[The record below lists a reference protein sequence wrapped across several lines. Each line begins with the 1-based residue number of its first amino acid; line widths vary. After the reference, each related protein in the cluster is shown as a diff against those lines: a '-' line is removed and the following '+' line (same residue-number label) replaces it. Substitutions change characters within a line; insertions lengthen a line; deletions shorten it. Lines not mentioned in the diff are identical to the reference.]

1 MSEVKCIKLL
11 TGEEV
16 IAEYSKIG
24 DSIKMVNPLRVSM
37 VASMSG
43 SQPNFGF
50 SPFPMVSNDKE
61 ITVHESHVIY
71 ICNPAEEFLVQ
82 YNEIFSKIITPSKG
96 LIV

>member
-1 MSEVKCIKLL
+1 MAEVKCIKLL

-16 IAEYSKIG
+16 IAEFNKIG
-24 DSIKMVNPLRVSM
+24 DSIKLINPIRVSM
-37 VASMSG
+37 VHSVSG

-50 SPFPMVSNDKE
+50 SPFPLVSNDKE
-61 ITVHESHVIY
+61 LTIHESHVIY
-71 ICNPAEEFLVQ
+71 VCNPAEEFLVQ